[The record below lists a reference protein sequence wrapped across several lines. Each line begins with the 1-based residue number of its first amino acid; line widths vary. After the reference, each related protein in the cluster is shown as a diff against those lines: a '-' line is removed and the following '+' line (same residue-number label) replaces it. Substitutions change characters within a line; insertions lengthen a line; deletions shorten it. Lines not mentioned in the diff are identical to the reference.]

1 MHTTLGSRATIMLAL
16 LLLSPPALAE
26 PLPIRL
32 NVVIH
37 DDVPEAMHERLESD
51 YFAPW
56 VREMQR
62 ITDRRIDIRF
72 NRDTPGISDL
82 DYRIDDRRRLVYI
95 LGGYNE
101 DYWANRGSA
110 EVNRRIDKTLLLV
123 ADSYLP
129 DDPSQP
135 ERVGEAELKGPA
147 GWASVKTFS
156 AVGHELGH
164 MFGATHENAEVLFN
178 GWFCES
184 YTYPAR
190 LSLRSNCYRY
200 SDKNREAIA
209 AYLSE
214 AP

>member
-1 MHTTLGSRATIMLAL
+1 MLTTLRNRASIALAIG
-16 LLLSPPALAE
+16 LLSPLALAE

-37 DDVPEAMHERLESD
+37 DDVPQAMRERLEED
-51 YFAPW
+51 YFGPW
-56 VREMQR
+56 VKEMHK
-62 ITDRRIDIRF
+62 ITNRHIDIRF
-72 NRDTPGISDL
+72 SHDVPGISDM
-82 DYRIDDRRRLVYI
+82 DYQGANRKRVVWT
-95 LGGYNE
+95 LGGHNE

-110 EVNRRIDKTLLLV
+110 EVNWRVDKTLLLV
-123 ADSYLP
+123 AQSYLP
-129 DDPSQP
+129 EDPSQP
-135 ERVGEAELKGPA
+135 ERVGEAQLEGPA
-147 GWASVKTFS
+147 GWASIKTFS

-164 MFGATHENAEVLFN
+164 MFGATHENAQILFN

-184 YTYPAR
+184 YTYPER
-190 LSLRSNCYRY
+190 NGVRSNCYRY

>member
-1 MHTTLGSRATIMLAL
+1 MHVTLRNRATIMLAL
-16 LLLSPPALAE
+16 LLLSPTALAE

-37 DDVPEAMHERLESD
+37 DDVPEAMRERLESD

-56 VREMQR
+56 VKEMQQ

-72 NRDTPGISDL
+72 NRDIPGISDL
-82 DYRIDDRRRLVYI
+82 DYRIDDRMQLAYT

-110 EVNRRIDKTLLLV
+110 LVNRRIDKTLLV
-123 ADSYLP
+123 VTDSYLP
-129 DDPSQP
+129 EDPTQP
-135 ERVGEAELKGPA
+135 ERAGEAELRGPA
-147 GWASVKTFS
+147 GWASLKTYS

-164 MFGATHENAEVLFN
+164 MFGATHENAQVMFN

-184 YTYPAR
+184 YTYPER
-190 LSLRSNCYRY
+190 NSVRSNCYRY